1 MNENYNIKMKNIISS
16 LDYTPKVLLHS
27 CCGPC
32 STTVINILSKY
43 FYVDVLYYNPNIEPE
58 EEYEKRKKEQQR
70 FISEFKGEFP
80 VTFIDADYN
89 NEEFMI
95 DLHPLKDEKEG
106 GARCAVC
113 IKKRMEYTC
122 IKAKELGYDYFA
134 TTLTVSPHKNSQVI
148 NKIGESLESL
158 YGIKFLYS
166 DFKKEDGYLKSINY
180 SKEYGLYRQNYCG
193 CRYSFHDEI
202 DGD

>member
-1 MNENYNIKMKNIISS
+1 MNENYNNKMKEIISS
-16 LDYTPKVLLHS
+16 LNYVPKLLLHS

-32 STTVINILSKY
+32 STTCISILSKY

-58 EEYEKRKKEQQR
+58 EEYIKRKNEQIK
-70 FISEFKGEFP
+70 FIKEFKGSYP
-80 VTFIDADYN
+80 VKLIDADYD
-89 NEEFMI
+89 NEEFMK
-95 DLHPLKDEKEG
+95 DLHPLKEEKEG
-106 GARCAVC
+106 GKRCAVC

-122 IKAKELGYDYFA
+122 LKAKELGYDYFA

-148 NKIGESLESL
+148 NKIGESLEEL

-180 SKEYGLYRQNYCG
+180 SKKYNLYRQNYCG
-193 CRYSFHDEI
+193 CRYSFHDDI

>member
-1 MNENYNIKMKNIISS
+1 MKNNYNNVMKDIISN
-16 LDYTPKVLLHS
+16 LDYVPKLLLHS

-32 STTVINILSKY
+32 STTVISILSNY

-58 EEYEKRKKEQQR
+58 EEYLKRKNEQIK
-70 FISEFKGEFP
+70 FINEFNGKYP
-80 VTFIDADYN
+80 VKLIDADYN
-89 NEEFMI
+89 NEEFMK

-113 IKKRMEYTC
+113 IKKRMEYTAV
-122 IKAKELGYDYFA
+122 KAKELSYDFFA
-134 TTLTVSPHKNSQVI
+134 TTLTVSPHKNSELI
-148 NKIGESLESL
+148 NKIGESLENL
-158 YGIKFLYS
+158 YDIKFLYS

-180 SKEYGLYRQNYCG
+180 SKEYNLYRQNYCG
-193 CRYSFHDEI
+193 CRYSKYDDI

>member
-1 MNENYNIKMKNIISS
+1 MNENYNIKMKEIISD
-16 LDYTPKVLLHS
+16 LKFVPRLLLHS

-32 STTVINILSKY
+32 STTVINILSEY
-43 FYVDVLYYNPNIEPE
+43 FLVDVLYYNPNIEPK
-58 EEYEKRKKEQQR
+58 EEYEKRKSEQIK
-70 FISEFKGEFP
+70 FINNFEGKYP
-80 VTFIDADYN
+80 VRFIDADYN
-89 NEEFMI
+89 NDEFME

-122 IKAKELGYDYFA
+122 IKAKELDYDFFT

-158 YGIKFLYS
+158 YDVKYLYS
-166 DFKKEDGYLKSINY
+166 DFKKDDGYLKSIKY
-180 SKEYGLYRQNYCG
+180 SNEYNLYRQNYCG
-193 CRYSFHDEI
+193 CRYSFHEDTN
-202 DGD
+202 GD

>member
-16 LDYTPKVLLHS
+16 LDYTPKLLLHS

-148 NKIGESLESL
+148 NKIGDSLESL

-193 CRYSFHDEI
+193 CRYSFHDET

>member
-1 MNENYNIKMKNIISS
+1 MKENYNNKMKEIISS
-16 LDYTPKVLLHS
+16 LNNTPKILLHS

-43 FYVDVLYYNPNIEPE
+43 FKVDVIYYNPNIEPK
-58 EEYEKRKKEQQR
+58 EEYLKRKQEQIR
-70 FISEFKGEFP
+70 FINEFKSDNP
-80 VTFIDADYN
+80 VSLIDADYD
-89 NEEFMI
+89 NEEFMA

-113 IKKRMEYTC
+113 IKKRMEYTAK
-122 IKAKELGYDYFA
+122 KAKELGYDFFA
-134 TTLTVSPHKNSQVI
+134 TTLTVSPHKNSDLI
-148 NKIGESLESL
+148 NKIGASLEEKHRVK
-158 YGIKFLYS
+158 YLYS
-166 DFKKEDGYLKSINY
+166 DFKKEDGYLKSIKY
-180 SKEYGLYRQNYCG
+180 AKEYNLYRQNYCG